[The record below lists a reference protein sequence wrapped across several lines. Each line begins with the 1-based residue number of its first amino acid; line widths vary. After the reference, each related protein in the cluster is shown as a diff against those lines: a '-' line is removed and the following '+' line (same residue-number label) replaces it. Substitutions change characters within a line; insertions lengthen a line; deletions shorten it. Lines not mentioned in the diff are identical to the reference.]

1 MSQDK
6 YFRDELAFLREQGKE
21 FSQLHPELARY
32 LHGNHTDPDIERLL
46 EGFAFLT
53 GRLREKIDDDFPE
66 FTHSMINMLWPNYL
80 RPVPSYTIVRFTP
93 LGSGIT
99 QRQTIAGAT
108 LLDSHPVDGQVCHF
122 RTCRPLDVYPINLVD
137 IHAVHSREASSI
149 TLEFKVES
157 GQSLQQ
163 ILLDS
168 MEFYLGGQTYS
179 AQMLYLW
186 LNHYLD
192 SIEFRCGEHSVSVP
206 RSFCRAMGFE
216 PSDSV
221 LPYPKNVYDGYR
233 VIQEYLTFP
242 DAFRFFR
249 VSSLSKIVPEFFEGD
264 FSLRFHFTKT
274 LPADVRINDDTFQL
288 YCVPAINLFD
298 HDADPIDLTGRKV
311 EYPVMPSSRHPAH
324 FEIFSIDRVEGWLE
338 QGDGRHRGQTRLY
351 HSFESFQHEVERS
364 RHRTALYYRTR
375 VKTSLRHEGLDHFL
389 SFVRADET
397 ACVGVNECISL
408 KLTCSNR
415 QLPMRLGKGD
425 ICVATDNSPSFT
437 SFENITEPS
446 APVRPVL
453 DGSLLWTL
461 ISNLSLNYLSLL
473 SRDAI
478 CSIIRS
484 YDFRALVDR
493 QAERVTRMRMDG
505 IVAIES
511 RPSER
516 IIRGLPVRG
525 LKTILRLDQQCFA
538 SEGDL
543 YLFGAVLNRFFALY
557 ASINSFHELQVI
569 NVHNK
574 ESYTWDLELGQQ
586 PLI

>member
-53 GRLREKIDDDFPE
+53 GRLREKIDDEFPE

-80 RPVPSYTIVRFTP
+80 RPVPSYTIVKFTP
-93 LGSGIT
+93 HQSGIT
-99 QRQTIAGAT
+99 QGQKVSAGT
-108 LLDSHPVDGQVCHF
+108 MLDSHPVDGQVCHF
-122 RTCRPLDVYPINLVD
+122 STCRDVDVYPISLTD
-137 IHAVHSREASSI
+137 IHAIHSREASSV
-149 TLEFKVES
+149 TLDFRLEA
-157 GQSLQQ
+157 GQSLAQ
-163 ILLDS
+163 IQLDS
-168 MEFYLGGQTYS
+168 LAFYLGGQVYS
-179 AQMLYLW
+179 AQSLYLW
-186 LNHYLD
+186 LNHYLA
-192 SIEFRCGEHSVSVP
+192 SVELLCGDNKVSVP
-206 RSFCRAMGFE
+206 LSACCSMGFDPE
-216 PSDSV
+216 DSV

-249 VSSLSKIVPEFFEGD
+249 LQGLAKTIPASFEGD
-264 FSLRFHFTKT
+264 FSIRFNFAKT
-274 LPADVRINDDTFQL
+274 LPADVRINQESFEL
-288 YCVPAINLFD
+288 FCVPAINLFE
-298 HDADPIDLTGRKV
+298 HDADPIDLTGKRV

-338 QGDGRHRGQTRLY
+338 QADGRHRGQARVY
-351 HSFESFQHEVERS
+351 HAFESFQHEVERS

-375 VKTSLRHEGLDHFL
+375 IRSSLRHEGADHFL

-397 ACVGVNECISL
+397 ACIGVNECISL
-408 KLTCSNR
+408 RLTCSNR
-415 QLPMRLGKGD
+415 QLPTRLGKGD
-425 ICVATDNSPSFT
+425 ICITTDTSPSFAR
-437 SFENITEPS
+437 FENITEPS

-493 QAERVTRMRMDG
+493 QAEQVTRMRLNG
-505 IVAIES
+505 IVAIQS

-525 LKTILRLDQQCFA
+525 LKTELKLDQQYFA

-543 YLFGAVLNRFFALY
+543 YLFASVLNRFFALY
-557 ASINSFHELQVI
+557 ASINSFHELVVV

-574 ESYTWDLELGQQ
+574 ESYAWDLQLGQQ

>member
-6 YFRDELAFLREQGKE
+6 YFRDELAFLREQGRE

-32 LHGNHTDPDIERLL
+32 LHGTHTDPDIERLL

-53 GRLREKIDDDFPE
+53 GRLREKIDDEFPE
-66 FTHSMINMLWPNYL
+66 LTHSMISMLWPNYL
-80 RPVPSYTIVRFTP
+80 RPVPSYTIVKFTP
-93 LGSGIT
+93 LQSGIT
-99 QRQTIAGAT
+99 QRQTVAART
-108 LLDSHPVDGQVCHF
+108 MLDTHPVDGQVCHF
-122 RTCRPLDVYPINLVD
+122 RTCRPLDIYPMSLID
-137 IHAVHSREASSI
+137 IHAIHSREASSI
-149 TLEFKVES
+149 TLDFSVET

-163 ILLDS
+163 IQLESL
-168 MEFYLGGQTYS
+168 EFYLGGEIYS

-186 LNHYLD
+186 LNHYLGGVE
-192 SIEFRCGEHSVSVP
+192 IRCNGSSVTLPCSA
-206 RSFCRAMGFE
+206 CRPIGFE

-242 DAFRFFR
+242 DAFRFFK
-249 VSSLSKIVPEFFEGD
+249 VVGLSQVVPGQFQGN
-264 FSLRFHFTKT
+264 FSLKFNFSKT
-274 LPADVRINDDTFQL
+274 LPADVRINQDTFEL

-298 HDADPIDLTGRKV
+298 HDADPIDFTGKRV

-338 QGDGRHRGQTRLY
+338 HGDGRSRGQPRVY

-364 RHRTALYYRTR
+364 RHRTALYYRSR
-375 VKTSLRHEGLDHFL
+375 IKNSLRHDGADHFL
-389 SFVRADET
+389 SFVRGDET
-397 ACVGVNECISL
+397 ACMGINECISL

-415 QLPMRLGKGD
+415 LLPSRLGKGD
-425 ICVATDNSPSFT
+425 ICIATDSSPSFAH
-437 SFENITEPS
+437 FRNITEPS
-446 APVRPVL
+446 FPVRPVL

-493 QAERVTRMRMDG
+493 QAEQVTNRRLAG

-511 RPSER
+511 KPSER

-525 LKTILRLDQQCFA
+525 LKTILKLDQQSFA

-557 ASINSFHELQVI
+557 SSINSFHELVVV

-574 ESYTWDLELGQQ
+574 ETYTWDLEQGQQ